1 MVTFLNTIAL
11 IRRKETSAP
20 FSTIGK
26 AIREIG
32 YDQPTPIQE
41 KAIPIVLE
49 GHDLLGCAQTGTGK
63 TAAFSIPM
71 LQRMGRPQEGEA
83 RPVRGLILTP
93 TRELAL
99 QIYENLCQYGRYLGR
114 ISAVIFGGVSQNP
127 QVEAIQNGAD
137 ILVATPGRLWDLMG
151 QKLVDISTVECFVL
165 DEADRMLDM
174 GFINDVKRILK
185 FLPKKRQTLLFS
197 ATMPEEIADL
207 ANNMLH
213 KPRHVSIVPAATP
226 VELIEQGVYFTD
238 KKSKRD
244 LLRAVLEERSLPQT
258 LVFTRTKHGAD
269 RVARDLSRAGIA
281 AKSIHGDKSQN
292 ARQNALKQ
300 FKDYKIPVLVA
311 TDIAARGIDINEL
324 PLVINF
330 DLPNVPE
337 TYVHRIGRTGRA
349 GQEGTALSFCDPS
362 ELPYLKDIEEL
373 TRVAIPALEPPA
385 GIEIAEAQ
393 TAARYVRHDPT
404 LPPEKPAKQDK
415 KAKSNNRRGKKKSA
429 EPAPV
434 KAEPRQQGRKNE
446 SAKATA
452 KPVQKAE
459 PASKKQSTN
468 ARGKKRTNNLSA
480 ANTRKKAAPAELSAR
495 EPTSTR
501 AAVKTAPPRRKSAG
515 RGGRPI
521 IEPAYEN
528 ITTMHQSSRKG
539 GNRHG
544 RREDVETRVDVMTPP
559 SGRPLAPS
567 TAARIRAKVEAKLAE
582 RRAAQSSGTSA
593 QSRAKK
599 QGKVQRKPQTRS
611 GRGRAR
617 G

>member
-1 MVTFLNTIAL
+1 MRFQDLKIDEAIL
-11 IRRKETSAP
+11 
-20 FSTIGK
+20 K

-151 QKLVDISTVECFVL
+151 QKLVDISAVECFVL

-197 ATMPEEIADL
+197 ATMPEEIAEL

-238 KKSKRD
+238 KKAKRD
-244 LLRAVLEERSLPQT
+244 LLRAVLEDRSLPQT

-269 RVARDLSRAGIA
+269 RVARDLSRAGIT

-459 PASKKQSTN
+459 PQPAPKKQPANT
-468 ARGKKRTNNLSA
+468 RGKKRTTTLSA
-480 ANTRKKAAPAELSAR
+480 ANTRKKTAPAEPPAR

-501 AAVKTAPPRRKSAG
+501 AAVKTAPPRRKRAG

-539 GNRHG
+539 GNRRG

-582 RRAAQSSGTSA
+582 RRAFQSSGTSA

-599 QGKVQRKPQTRS
+599 QGKVQRKPQTRA

>member
-1 MVTFLNTIAL
+1 MRFQDLKIDEAIL
-11 IRRKETSAP
+11 
-20 FSTIGK
+20 K

-197 ATMPEEIADL
+197 ATMPEEIAEL

-238 KKSKRD
+238 KKAKRD

-459 PASKKQSTN
+459 PAPKKQPTN

-480 ANTRKKAAPAELSAR
+480 ANTRKKTAPAELPAR

-539 GNRHG
+539 GNRRG

>member
-1 MVTFLNTIAL
+1 MRFQDLKIDEAIL
-11 IRRKETSAP
+11 
-20 FSTIGK
+20 K

-185 FLPKKRQTLLFS
+185 FLPKERQTLLFS

-238 KKSKRD
+238 KKAKRD

-415 KAKSNNRRGKKKSA
+415 KAKSNNRCGKKKSA

-434 KAEPRQQGRKNE
+434 KAEPRRQGRKNE
-446 SAKATA
+446 SAK
-452 KPVQKAE
+452 PDQKAAPQ
-459 PASKKQSTN
+459 PAPKKQPANT
-468 ARGKKRTNNLSA
+468 RGKKRTNNLSA
-480 ANTRKKAAPAELSAR
+480 ANTRKKAAPAELPAR

-501 AAVKTAPPRRKSAG
+501 AVGKTAPPRRKSAG

-521 IEPAYEN
+521 MEPAYEN

-539 GNRHG
+539 GNRRG

>member
-1 MVTFLNTIAL
+1 MRFQDLKIDEAIL
-11 IRRKETSAP
+11 
-20 FSTIGK
+20 K

-238 KKSKRD
+238 KKAKRD

-459 PASKKQSTN
+459 PASKKQSAN

-480 ANTRKKAAPAELSAR
+480 ANTRKKAAPAELPAR

>member
-1 MVTFLNTIAL
+1 MRFQDLKIDEAIL
-11 IRRKETSAP
+11 
-20 FSTIGK
+20 K

-151 QKLVDISTVECFVL
+151 QKLVDISAVECFVL

-197 ATMPEEIADL
+197 ATMPEEIAEL

-238 KKSKRD
+238 KKAKRD

-269 RVARDLSRAGIA
+269 RVARDLSRAGIT

-434 KAEPRQQGRKNE
+434 KAEPRRQGRKNE
-446 SAKATA
+446 SAKPA
-452 KPVQKAE
+452 QKAAPQ
-459 PASKKQSTN
+459 PAPKKQPANT
-468 ARGKKRTNNLSA
+468 RGKKRTTTLSA
-480 ANTRKKAAPAELSAR
+480 ANTRKKTAPAELPAR

-501 AAVKTAPPRRKSAG
+501 AVVKTAPPRRKSAG

-539 GNRHG
+539 GNRRG

-582 RRAAQSSGTSA
+582 RRAFQSSGTSA

>member
-1 MVTFLNTIAL
+1 MRFQDLKIDEAIL
-11 IRRKETSAP
+11 
-20 FSTIGK
+20 K

-151 QKLVDISTVECFVL
+151 QKLVDISAVECFVL

-197 ATMPEEIADL
+197 ATMPEEIAEL

-226 VELIEQGVYFTD
+226 VELIEQGVYFAD
-238 KKSKRD
+238 KKAKRD

-311 TDIAARGIDINEL
+311 TDIAARGIDINDL

-446 SAKATA
+446 SAKPA
-452 KPVQKAE
+452 QKAAPQ
-459 PASKKQSTN
+459 PAPKKQPANT
-468 ARGKKRTNNLSA
+468 RGKKRTATLSA
-480 ANTRKKAAPAELSAR
+480 ANTRKKTAPAELPAR

-501 AAVKTAPPRRKSAG
+501 AVVKTAPPRRKRAG

-539 GNRHG
+539 GNRRG

-582 RRAAQSSGTSA
+582 RRAFQSSGTSA

-599 QGKVQRKPQTRS
+599 QGKVQRKPQTRA

>member
-1 MVTFLNTIAL
+1 MRFQDLKIDEAIL
-11 IRRKETSAP
+11 
-20 FSTIGK
+20 K

-197 ATMPEEIADL
+197 ATMPEEIAEL

-238 KKSKRD
+238 KKAKRD

-415 KAKSNNRRGKKKSA
+415 KAKSNNHRGKKKSA

-446 SAKATA
+446 SVKATA

-459 PASKKQSTN
+459 PAPKKQPAN

-480 ANTRKKAAPAELSAR
+480 ANTRKKAAPAELPAR

-539 GNRHG
+539 SNRRG

>member
-1 MVTFLNTIAL
+1 MRFQDLKIDEAIL
-11 IRRKETSAP
+11 
-20 FSTIGK
+20 K

-185 FLPKKRQTLLFS
+185 FLPKERQTLLFS

-238 KKSKRD
+238 KKAKRD

-415 KAKSNNRRGKKKSA
+415 KAKSNSHRGKKKSA

-446 SAKATA
+446 SAKAIA

-459 PASKKQSTN
+459 PASKKQSAN

-480 ANTRKKAAPAELSAR
+480 ANTRKKAAPAELPAR

-501 AAVKTAPPRRKSAG
+501 AVGKTAPPRRKSAG

-521 IEPAYEN
+521 MEPAYEN

-539 GNRHG
+539 GNRRG

>member
-1 MVTFLNTIAL
+1 MRFQDLKIDEAIL
-11 IRRKETSAP
+11 
-20 FSTIGK
+20 K

-238 KKSKRD
+238 KKAKRD

>member
-1 MVTFLNTIAL
+1 MRFQDLKIDEAIL
-11 IRRKETSAP
+11 
-20 FSTIGK
+20 K

-32 YDQPTPIQE
+32 YDAPTPIQE
-41 KAIPIVLE
+41 KAIPIALE
-49 GHDLLGCAQTGTGK
+49 GRDLLGCAQTGTGK

-71 LQRMGRPQEGEA
+71 LHRMGRPQADEA

-99 QIYENLCQYGRYLGR
+99 QIYENLCQYGRYTGR
-114 ISAVIFGGVSQNP
+114 VSAVIFGGVSQNP
-127 QVEAIQNGAD
+127 QVEAIKNGAD

-151 QKLVDISTVECFVL
+151 QKLLDISKVECFVL

-174 GFINDVKRILK
+174 GFINDVKRIIE

-197 ATMPEEIADL
+197 ATMPEEIAEL
-207 ANNMLH
+207 AASLLH

-226 VELIEQGVYFTD
+226 VELIEQGVYFTE
-238 KKSKRD
+238 KKAKRD

-292 ARQNALKQ
+292 ARQNALRQ

-385 GIEIAEAQ
+385 GIELAEAQ

-404 LPPEKPAKQDK
+404 LPPEKPAQGEKPRRGRKKEQPEQENTKQPRRKPSKKAETADK
-415 KAKSNNRRGKKKSA
+415 KQ
-429 EPAPV
+429 ETAP
-434 KAEPRQQGRKNE
+434 KASRKKNE
-446 SAKATA
+446 QPAVKSDAA
-452 KPVQKAE
+452 QK
-459 PASKKQSTN
+459 N
-468 ARGKKRTNNLSA
+468 AGTRGKKRTAEAPQGRKNAGQTA
-480 ANTRKKAAPAELSAR
+480 AEVKPVRAPA
-495 EPTSTR
+495 
-501 AAVKTAPPRRKSAG
+501 KPRRAG
-515 RGGRPI
+515 AGDRRRRPM

-528 ITTMHQSSRKG
+528 ITVRAS
-539 GNRHG
+539 GNRGRRG
-544 RREDVETRVDVMTPP
+544 RREEAETRVDVMTPP
-559 SGRPLAPS
+559 SVRPLSPS

-582 RRAAQSSGTSA
+582 RRAAQASGASA

-599 QGKVQRKPQTRS
+599 QGKVQRKPKTRPE
-611 GRGRAR
+611 RGRAR

>member
-1 MVTFLNTIAL
+1 MRFQDLKIDEAIL
-11 IRRKETSAP
+11 
-20 FSTIGK
+20 K

-238 KKSKRD
+238 KKAKRD

-429 EPAPV
+429 EPAPA

-459 PASKKQSTN
+459 PASKKQSAN

>member
-1 MVTFLNTIAL
+1 MRFQDLKIDDAIL
-11 IRRKETSAP
+11 
-20 FSTIGK
+20 K

-185 FLPKKRQTLLFS
+185 FLPKERQTLLFS

-238 KKSKRD
+238 KKAKRD

-269 RVARDLSRAGIA
+269 RVARDLSRAGIT

-373 TRVAIPALEPPA
+373 TCVAIPALEPPA

-415 KAKSNNRRGKKKSA
+415 KAKSNNRCGKKKSA

-434 KAEPRQQGRKNE
+434 KAEPRRQGRKNE
-446 SAKATA
+446 SAKPA
-452 KPVQKAE
+452 QKAAPQ
-459 PASKKQSTN
+459 PAPKKQPANT
-468 ARGKKRTNNLSA
+468 RGKKRTNNLSA
-480 ANTRKKAAPAELSAR
+480 ANTRKKAAPAELPAR

>member
-1 MVTFLNTIAL
+1 MRFQDLKIDEAIL
-11 IRRKETSAP
+11 
-20 FSTIGK
+20 K

-197 ATMPEEIADL
+197 ATMPEEIAEL

-238 KKSKRD
+238 KKAKRD

-415 KAKSNNRRGKKKSA
+415 KAKSNNHRGKKKSA

-459 PASKKQSTN
+459 PAPKKQPANT
-468 ARGKKRTNNLSA
+468 RGKKRTNNLFA
-480 ANTRKKAAPAELSAR
+480 ANTRKKAAPAELPAR

-539 GNRHG
+539 GNRRG

>member
-1 MVTFLNTIAL
+1 MRFQDLKIDEAIL
-11 IRRKETSAP
+11 
-20 FSTIGK
+20 K

-197 ATMPEEIADL
+197 ATMPEEIAEL

-238 KKSKRD
+238 KKAKRD

-269 RVARDLSRAGIA
+269 RVARDLSRAGIT

-459 PASKKQSTN
+459 SAPKKQPAN
-468 ARGKKRTNNLSA
+468 ARGKKRTNTLSA
-480 ANTRKKAAPAELSAR
+480 ANTRKKAAPAELPAR

-539 GNRHG
+539 GNRRG

>member
-1 MVTFLNTIAL
+1 MRFQDLKIDEAIL
-11 IRRKETSAP
+11 
-20 FSTIGK
+20 K

-127 QVEAIQNGAD
+127 QVEAIQNDAD

-197 ATMPEEIADL
+197 ATMPEEIAEL

-238 KKSKRD
+238 KKAKRD

-415 KAKSNNRRGKKKSA
+415 KAKSNNHRGKKKSA

-459 PASKKQSTN
+459 PASKKQSAN
-468 ARGKKRTNNLSA
+468 ARGKKRTNTLSA
-480 ANTRKKAAPAELSAR
+480 ANTRKKAAPAELPAR
-495 EPTSTR
+495 ELTSTR

-539 GNRHG
+539 GNRRG

>member
-1 MVTFLNTIAL
+1 MRFQDLKIDEAIL
-11 IRRKETSAP
+11 
-20 FSTIGK
+20 K

-238 KKSKRD
+238 KKAACYA
-244 LLRAVLEERSLPQT
+244 LLLKSAPAPAPSPPSTNTVE
-258 LVFTRTKHGAD
+258 HAAG
-269 RVARDLSRAGIA
+269 SRALFEHSAQQVTLGLFVGEVYALLDQLDRGCRRNDGYMARLVQHVVCQIGNLLG
-281 AKSIHGDKSQN
+281 HGGREQQSLTLLGQEL
-292 ARQNALKQ
+292 QNALDIVDKAHVQ
-300 FKDYKIPVLVA
+300 HTVSLVQNKALNRADVDQLLTHQIPQTARGCDQNVGAVLDGFDLRILGHTAKDDRRNTA
-311 TDIAARGIDINEL
+311 EIAAILAQI
-324 PLVINF
+324 LV
-330 DLPNVPE
+330 
-337 TYVHRIGRTGRA
+337 
-349 GQEGTALSFCDPS
+349 
-362 ELPYLKDIEEL
+362 
-373 TRVAIPALEPPA
+373 
-385 GIEIAEAQ
+385 
-393 TAARYVRHDPT
+393 
-404 LPPEKPAKQDK
+404 
-415 KAKSNNRRGKKKSA
+415 
-429 EPAPV
+429 
-434 KAEPRQQGRKNE
+434 
-446 SAKATA
+446 
-452 KPVQKAE
+452 
-459 PASKKQSTN
+459 
-468 ARGKKRTNNLSA
+468 NL
-480 ANTRKKAAPAELSAR
+480 
-495 EPTSTR
+495 
-501 AAVKTAPPRRKSAG
+501 
-515 RGGRPI
+515 
-521 IEPAYEN
+521 
-528 ITTMHQSSRKG
+528 
-539 GNRHG
+539 
-544 RREDVETRVDVMTPP
+544 
-559 SGRPLAPS
+559 
-567 TAARIRAKVEAKLAE
+567 
-582 RRAAQSSGTSA
+582 
-593 QSRAKK
+593 
-599 QGKVQRKPQTRS
+599 
-611 GRGRAR
+611 
-617 G
+617 

>member
-1 MVTFLNTIAL
+1 MRFQDLKIDEAIL
-11 IRRKETSAP
+11 
-20 FSTIGK
+20 K

-197 ATMPEEIADL
+197 ATMPEEIAEL

-238 KKSKRD
+238 KKAKRD

-385 GIEIAEAQ
+385 GIEMAEAQ

-459 PASKKQSTN
+459 PAPKKQPANT
-468 ARGKKRTNNLSA
+468 RGKKRTPPLSA
-480 ANTRKKAAPAELSAR
+480 ANTRKKTAPAELPTR

-501 AAVKTAPPRRKSAG
+501 AAVKTAPPRRKSSG

-539 GNRHG
+539 GNRRG

>member
-1 MVTFLNTIAL
+1 MRFQDLKIDEAIL
-11 IRRKETSAP
+11 
-20 FSTIGK
+20 K

-238 KKSKRD
+238 KKAKRD

-269 RVARDLSRAGIA
+269 RVARDLSRAGIT

-415 KAKSNNRRGKKKSA
+415 KAKSNSHRGKKKSA

-459 PASKKQSTN
+459 PASKKQSANT
-468 ARGKKRTNNLSA
+468 RGKKRTNNLSA
-480 ANTRKKAAPAELSAR
+480 ANTRKKAAPAELPAR

-501 AAVKTAPPRRKSAG
+501 AVGKTAPPRRKSAG

-521 IEPAYEN
+521 MEPAYEN

-539 GNRHG
+539 GNRRG

>member
-1 MVTFLNTIAL
+1 MRFQDLKIDEAIL
-11 IRRKETSAP
+11 
-20 FSTIGK
+20 K

-151 QKLVDISTVECFVL
+151 QKLVDISAVECFVL

-197 ATMPEEIADL
+197 ATMPEEIAEL

-238 KKSKRD
+238 KKAKRD

-311 TDIAARGIDINEL
+311 TDIAARGIDINDL

-446 SAKATA
+446 SAKPA
-452 KPVQKAE
+452 QKAAPQ
-459 PASKKQSTN
+459 PAPKKQPANT
-468 ARGKKRTNNLSA
+468 RGKKRTTTLSA
-480 ANTRKKAAPAELSAR
+480 ANTRKKTAPAELPAR

-501 AAVKTAPPRRKSAG
+501 AVVKTAPPRRKSAG

-539 GNRHG
+539 GNRRG

-582 RRAAQSSGTSA
+582 RRAFQSSGTSA

>member
-1 MVTFLNTIAL
+1 MRFQDLKIDDAIL
-11 IRRKETSAP
+11 
-20 FSTIGK
+20 K

-185 FLPKKRQTLLFS
+185 FLPKERQTLLFS

-238 KKSKRD
+238 KKAKRD

-415 KAKSNNRRGKKKSA
+415 KAKSNSHRGKKKSA

-459 PASKKQSTN
+459 PASKKQSAN

-480 ANTRKKAAPAELSAR
+480 ANTRKKAAPAELPAR

-501 AAVKTAPPRRKSAG
+501 AVGKTAPPRRKSAG

-521 IEPAYEN
+521 MEPAYEN

-539 GNRHG
+539 GNRRG

>member
-1 MVTFLNTIAL
+1 MRFQDLKIDEAIL
-11 IRRKETSAP
+11 
-20 FSTIGK
+20 K

-185 FLPKKRQTLLFS
+185 FLPKERQTLLFS

-238 KKSKRD
+238 KKAKRD

-415 KAKSNNRRGKKKSA
+415 KAKSNSHRGKKKSA

-459 PASKKQSTN
+459 PASKKQSAN

-480 ANTRKKAAPAELSAR
+480 ANTRKKAAPAELPAR

-501 AAVKTAPPRRKSAG
+501 AVGKTAPPRRKSAG

-521 IEPAYEN
+521 MEPAYEN

-539 GNRHG
+539 GNRRG

>member
-1 MVTFLNTIAL
+1 MRFQDLKIDEAIL
-11 IRRKETSAP
+11 
-20 FSTIGK
+20 K

-151 QKLVDISTVECFVL
+151 QKLVDISAVECFVL

-197 ATMPEEIADL
+197 ATMPEEIAEL

-226 VELIEQGVYFTD
+226 VELIEQGVYFAD
-238 KKSKRD
+238 KKAKRD

-415 KAKSNNRRGKKKSA
+415 KAKSNNRCGKKKSA

-446 SAKATA
+446 SAKPA
-452 KPVQKAE
+452 QKAAPQ
-459 PASKKQSTN
+459 PAPKKQPANT
-468 ARGKKRTNNLSA
+468 RGKKRTTTLSA
-480 ANTRKKAAPAELSAR
+480 ANTRKKTAPAELPAR

-501 AAVKTAPPRRKSAG
+501 AVVKTAPPRRKSAG

-539 GNRHG
+539 GNRRG

-582 RRAAQSSGTSA
+582 RRAFQSSGTSA